1 MEWLAIGMIL
11 VVMVLVTLTGRR
23 RGVAS
28 DKEKAPYVLAEHLF
42 SPAERSFLG
51 VLEQSLGDQYR
62 ILGKVRVADVLGIAS
77 CQTRAGWQKAF
88 NQISAKHFDFL
99 LCRPDDLQP
108 LCAIELND
116 ISHSRG
122 KRKRRDDFLQRAC
135 VAAGLPLVFFPAQ
148 RSYQPEDVRAA
159 VRVALGSSEALAET
173 AADACQLF
181 PELAAAYRGTTGN

>member
-11 VVMVLVTLTGRR
+11 VAMVLVLFTGRR
-23 RGVAS
+23 RGVVL
-28 DKEKAPYVLAEHLF
+28 DEQKAPYVLAEHLF
-42 SPAERSFLG
+42 SPAERAFLA
-51 VLEQSLGDQYR
+51 VLEQSLGDRYR
-62 ILGKVRVADVLGIAS
+62 VLGKVRVADVLGIAS

-88 NQISAKHFDFL
+88 SQISARHFDFL

-135 VAAGLPLVFFPAQ
+135 AAAGLPLVFFPAQ
-148 RSYQPEDVRAA
+148 RSYPPEDVRAA
-159 VRVALGSSEALAET
+159 VQVALGSSEALTET
-173 AADACQLF
+173 AADACLQF